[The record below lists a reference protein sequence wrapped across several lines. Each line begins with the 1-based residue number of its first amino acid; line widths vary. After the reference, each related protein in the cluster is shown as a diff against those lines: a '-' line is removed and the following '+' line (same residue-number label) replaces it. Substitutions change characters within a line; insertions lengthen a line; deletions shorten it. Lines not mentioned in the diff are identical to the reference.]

1 MGKKGKRQY
10 SAPSKQEVYAHPSKY
25 GSHLSMVNAEAT
37 ADLYSEKW
45 VICEDENGKYAT
57 EIKRLDNGLADPH
70 RYASKEWRK
79 KNMKKLRATIELS
92 KELKDDEEKS
102 NQH

>member
-10 SAPSKQEVYAHPSKY
+10 TPTGPKVVDPYPSKY

-37 ADLYSEKW
+37 AELQSEKW

-57 EIKRLDNGLADPH
+57 EIKRLDYGLADPH

-79 KNMKKLRATIELS
+79 KTMKKLKATIELS
-92 KELKDDEEKS
+92 KELRDDEEKS
-102 NQH
+102 N